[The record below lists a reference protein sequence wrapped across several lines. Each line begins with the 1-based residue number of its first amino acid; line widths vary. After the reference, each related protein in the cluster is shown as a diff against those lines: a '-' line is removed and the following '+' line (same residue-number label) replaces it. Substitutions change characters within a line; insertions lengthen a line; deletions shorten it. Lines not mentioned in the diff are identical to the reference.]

1 MRPPAGSRR
10 PPPAAR
16 SGARAATPR
25 HGQGAAERSIP
36 RWPWVSGPWRP
47 SRRSRRSHSFRPY
60 RRSAAGARMDGS
72 GPVEAP
78 CVARTVKAQG
88 IRITLIVVNREPRP
102 FNDLAGFSDYGMTGT
117 LDVGVRT
124 PMLRCTLRAG
134 RMARS
139 RRAVEAVN
147 AAGEPSRLL
156 SAPRSPA
163 RAGFAGG
170 GARMAASY
178 AGSLVRVCR
187 GARGGGECVAWR
199 GRMRSRR

>member
-1 MRPPAGSRR
+1 MGRPGGAPALYPALAVGFGPWGVTVPPQPSRLC
-10 PPPAAR
+10 R
-16 SGARAATPR
+16 SGRR
-25 HGQGAAERSIP
+25 GAAG
-36 RWPWVSGPWRP
+36 WAQGG
-47 SRRSRRSHSFRPY
+47 HG
-60 RRSAAGARMDGS
+60 AGVE
-72 GPVEAP
+72 PVEVP
-78 CVARTVKAQG
+78 CVARRVQAHR
-88 IRITLIVVNREPRP
+88 IRITLIVVNREPHP

-163 RAGFAGG
+163 RTGFSGG

-178 AGSLVRVCR
+178 AGGLVRVCR